1 MLMIP
6 IILLCVVIGIKCS
19 LLTQAIFLVCIFIGI
34 MTLIVRE
41 GDLQDIFVAGI
52 IVWIMMLSI
61 VGIGIGDIYYYN
73 TYYTGNQ
80 TLWGLLSWL
89 WKP

>member
-1 MLMIP
+1 
-6 IILLCVVIGIKCS
+6 
-19 LLTQAIFLVCIFIGI
+19 
-34 MTLIVRE
+34 
-41 GDLQDIFVAGI
+41 
-52 IVWIMMLSI
+52 MMLSI